1 MRLKVVT
8 LPYVDSLGG
17 FPQQAVDQACS
28 SGGLFEVR
36 DHFFIHR
43 GVPHLALV
51 MLLDDAGTGPVR
63 AGKALDDDP
72 GRELPESLQ
81 SLYRALRHWRNERA
95 KADGVPAYVVL
106 RNAQLAEICRKL
118 PRSLAALRQ
127 IEGFGEGTCEKY
139 GKEILAMI
147 PPDMKPEAS
156 GAAPGAPEQREE
168 KQ

>member
-17 FPQQAVDQACS
+17 FSQQAVDQACA
-28 SGGLFEVR
+28 SGGLTEVR

-51 MLLDDAGTGPVR
+51 MFIDDAGTAAAR
-63 AGKALDDDP
+63 IGKAPEDDP
-72 GRELPESLQ
+72 GRELPEALQ
-81 SLYRALRHWRNERA
+81 SLYRTLRNWRNERA

-139 GKEILAMI
+139 GKKFSRSFRRI
-147 PPDMKPEAS
+147 
-156 GAAPGAPEQREE
+156 
-168 KQ
+168 